1 VGTKRLRFGATH
13 RVTDKVFCD
22 GQIRLRIRPG
32 RSGVHPSGRAAE
44 RAEGREGSWGWGSGG
59 GRGSGGPGRGILG
72 PEGVTET
79 RNSARAGA
87 EGKAKIQRM
96 TSSK

>member
-1 VGTKRLRFGATH
+1 
-13 RVTDKVFCD
+13 VTDRFDCASVRA
-22 GQIRLRIRPG
+22 GAVSIPLG
-32 RSGVHPSGRAAE
+32 ALRSGRKGGR
-44 RAEGREGSWGWGSGG
+44 GHGVGDQGG

-72 PEGVTET
+72 PDGVTES
-79 RNSARAGA
+79 RDSARAGA